1 MKYLIMNLNNFKKFI
16 STINVTFL
24 EEIEKNVFINRNYK
38 TKHYR
43 FYNLEFDEIKS
54 FILDL
59 DDDKIFQVMPL
70 ISIISNLKDP
80 YLVVSDTF
88 LIHKKCDYLLIHNH
102 IYTQIC
108 KALEQFGFQDITYI
122 DFYLYLKCTRITFE

>member
-80 YLVVSDTF
+80 YLVVSE
-88 LIHKKCDYLLIHNH
+88 IGRAHV
-102 IYTQIC
+102 
-108 KALEQFGFQDITYI
+108 
-122 DFYLYLKCTRITFE
+122 